1 MAGLAAVLTNL
12 KAMQVAATVKVEEVV
27 IKIEEVFTGPVPG
40 NATPTLPWVQNL
52 WTFPEQEDH
61 LAQNVH
67 TYQINSQWFISEA
80 MPADTDTWLAITNL
94 WEHFLNLWIAD
105 ERCKNGGAATI
116 LSGMPPT
123 AGAVLLERGGKDY
136 LGLDVIWTV
145 QIERDSS
152 A

>member
-1 MAGLAAVLTNL
+1 MAGLAAALVNL
-12 KAMQVAATVKVEEVV
+12 AAMQVAATVTVEEVV
-27 IKIEEVFTGPVPG
+27 TKIEEVFTGPVPG
-40 NATPTLPWVQNL
+40 NVTPTLPWIQNL

-67 TYQINSQWFISEA
+67 TYQINSQWFIAEV
-80 MPADTDTWLAITNL
+80 MPADTDTWLAITKM

-105 ERCKNGGAATI
+105 QRWKNGGAATI

-123 AGAVLLERGGKDY
+123 GGEALLERGGKDY
-136 LGLDVIWTV
+136 LGLDLIWTV
-145 QIERDSS
+145 QIERNTS